1 MRNLSASDFIAIALL
16 VAMVTMIV
24 VVAAFGLTVMRP
36 KPAHR
41 VLMYREDAL
50 EISTRQITPV
60 YDPAGPDR
68 DCSDFATRHQAN
80 VFYRAAGGPADD
92 RHALDDDGDGV
103 PCESIPTP
111 TFMPF
116 DSLSPHEQRRLD
128 ATPQASR

>member
-1 MRNLSASDFIAIALL
+1 MRNLSISDYIAIALGVSMIL
-16 VAMVTMIV
+16 MFIAGYNAMQ
-24 VVAAFGLTVMRP
+24 P

-92 RHALDDDGDGV
+92 HHALDDDGDGV

-128 ATPQASR
+128 PTPQASR